1 MSLPIHIAF
10 DALSGVDGSARFSF
24 GQTMA
29 LASISGPIAA
39 RLATEQPARAAIDV
53 HVRPLSSVPGTTE
66 KHAGTALKGIIERS
80 CILAQHPRTLVQVV
94 VQALSQS
101 ASSSWRVHTPSS
113 QTSTDVDVLLAAEI
127 NACSL
132 ALLNAG
138 SIPMRG
144 VVCAIAVAQPTSA
157 NHPQLV
163 VEGGVISNSDYTGC
177 FAFLFGV
184 DQTSMG
190 STDASG
196 PVPPSKMI
204 WTNCRASPGNAI
216 SATALAEAEKVALQ
230 GADGG
235 VDENKGESEG
245 VVGFWGWTVVRGSS
259 WM

>member
-24 GQTMA
+24 GPATA
-29 LASISGPIAA
+29 LASVSGPIAA
-39 RLATEQPARAAIDV
+39 RPATEHPVRATIDV

-66 KHAGTALKGIIERS
+66 KHIGTTLKGILERT
-80 CILAQHPRTLVQVV
+80 CILAQHPRTLIQVV
-94 VQALSQS
+94 VQALSP
-101 ASSSWRVHTPSS
+101 SSSRSAGIWRTSLSHTRA
-113 QTSTDVDVLLAAEI
+113 DGDADGDVLLAAEI

-157 NHPQLV
+157 GPPRIV
-163 VEGGVISNSDYTGC
+163 TEGGGSSNAEYTGC

-184 DQTSMG
+184 DQTAMDDAG
-190 STDASG
+190 ASG

-204 WTNCRASPGNAI
+204 WTNYRASPGNAF
-216 SATALAEAEKVALQ
+216 SVTGLAEAEGVALE
-230 GADGG
+230 GATAVWMKMKESASASSFAGG
-235 VDENKGESEG
+235 GLS
-245 VVGFWGWTVVRGSS
+245 
-259 WM
+259 